1 MRNRRAINALVGE
14 VWALEPNKMEQV
26 AAFAE
31 ALMEGKTNGEVF
43 ARVAGESSGGSRPYF
58 MTRGVAIIPVA
69 GVIARRMNMFQSIS
83 GGASTELI
91 GKQISQAAADDDV
104 NGIVLDINSPGGGCF
119 GLSALAETIRS
130 VRESGTPVVSHTS
143 ELMCSAAYWIG
154 SAATELICTIDAEV
168 GSIGVA
174 GMHIDRSEKDKND
187 GVTRT
192 ILSAGHYKRIASD
205 EKPLSEEGREYLQAR
220 VDHYYSLFVD
230 AVAENRGMSVEDVLA
245 KLADGSTH
253 IGQEALNRGFVDA
266 IGNLEFAVSRALEL
280 AETDTQE
287 EQMSTGTSP
296 TGDTGAHGGGSGVNL
311 TTLTAEQLTAAN
323 PGLAAEFCAEGAE
336 TERKRV
342 LELFDADADLKLT
355 LSAVENGTSSKDFYK
370 AALTAQREGQAQALN
385 QFEQEM
391 SESAGQDGKNTKAA
405 ATDEFEALV
414 GKHMRA
420 ENCTKAV
427 ALLAVAE
434 NYPEAHAAWLAGQN
448 QGR

>member
-1 MRNRRAINALVGE
+1 MKNKRAFNALVGE
-14 VWALEPNKMEQV
+14 VWALSPNKMEAV

-31 ALMEGKTNGEVF
+31 ALMEGRNNGEVF
-43 ARVAGESSGGSRPYF
+43 AQVAGESGKGKSYF
-58 MTRGVAIIPVA
+58 MTRGVAIVPVV

-91 GKQISQAAADDDV
+91 GKQILQAAADDDV
-104 NGIVLDINSPGGGCF
+104 RAIVLDINSPGGGCF

-130 VRESGTPVVSHTS
+130 VRESGKPVVSHTA
-143 ELMCSAAYWIG
+143 ELMCSAAYWFG
-154 SAATELICTIDAEV
+154 SAATELICTVDAEV

-174 GMHIDRSEKDKND
+174 AMHIDRSAKDAND

-230 AVAENRGMSVEDVLA
+230 AVAENRSMSVEDVLS

-253 IGQEALNRGFVDA
+253 IGQEALNKGFVDA

-280 AETDTQE
+280 SETDTQE

-296 TGDTGAHGGGSGVNL
+296 TEGTGAHGGSSGVNL
-311 TTLTAEQLTAAN
+311 ITLTAEDLTAAN
-323 PGLAAEFCAEGAE
+323 PGLAAELCAQGAE

-342 LELFDADADLKLT
+342 LELFDAEADMKLT
-355 LSAVENGTSSKDFYK
+355 LSAVKNGTGPKDFYK
-370 AALTAQREGQAQALN
+370 AALTAQREGQAKALDN
-385 QFEQEM
+385 FEKEM
-391 SESAGQDGKNTKAA
+391 SESAGQDGKNTKSA

-414 GKHMRA
+414 DKHMSA
-420 ENCTKAV
+420 ENCTRGAAIMAMGRK
-427 ALLAVAE
+427 
-434 NYPEAHAAWLAGQN
+434 YPEAHTAWLNGKN
-448 QGR
+448 QGA